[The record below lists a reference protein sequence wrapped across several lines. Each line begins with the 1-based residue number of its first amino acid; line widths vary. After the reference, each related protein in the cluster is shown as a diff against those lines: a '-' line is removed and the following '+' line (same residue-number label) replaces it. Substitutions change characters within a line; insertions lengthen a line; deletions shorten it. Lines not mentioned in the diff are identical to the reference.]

1 MENDENLEKSKNQ
14 ENEATEKEENVH
26 VIEAQPEVKDENEFE
41 RKLQDAEEKIANYE
55 KELKDSK
62 THIDQFQQQKINSDK
77 EIQLVSGIQQ
87 ALLTNP
93 IHFRFS

>member
-77 EIQLVSGIQQ
+77 EIQLVSVIQQ